1 MVRTGLGIVLVVAF
15 AWQAFAADTAEKAK
29 APSASAVAV
38 SELLARM
45 SKTPLGRGE
54 AGLLRAV
61 ADLIEKEDAARAQ
74 GSATAN
80 STRVIAAKPGAAIAE
95 AAERMPAPNA
105 APAEQ
110 RTRMAIRLKHAPVID
125 VAKALEGL
133 LDGERKTQ
141 RASEDARDQ
150 DRAVLVPEPVSNT
163 LFVSGTPRTI
173 DSVTE
178 LIAGLDKQPDAVV
191 VSVCIAELLSPAR
204 DAKSGGNSP
213 DDAAMGKVP
222 SMESDGAAW
231 LEWAKQHGR
240 IEVLSR
246 PQIMTMD
253 NQPAVIKIGSTV
265 PLNVPKPSAANPAEG
280 NSTEQAEVGLK
291 LELTPRVLSE
301 GVVLVALDIQRA
313 NLVQRDGAAG
323 AIIQKRGVQTTI
335 VAKDGQ
341 TTVVAGLMENAADG
355 RRQMIIAVTPR
366 VNPKK

>member
-1 MVRTGLGIVLVVAF
+1 
-15 AWQAFAADTAEKAK
+15 
-29 APSASAVAV
+29 
-38 SELLARM
+38 
-45 SKTPLGRGE
+45 
-54 AGLLRAV
+54 
-61 ADLIEKEDAARAQ
+61 
-74 GSATAN
+74 
-80 STRVIAAKPGAAIAE
+80 VIAAKPGAAAA
-95 AAERMPAPNA
+95 AAERMSAPKA

-110 RTRMAIRLKHAPVID
+110 RTRMAIRLKHAPVIN

-141 RASEDARDQ
+141 RASEDALDQ

-173 DSVTE
+173 DAVTE
-178 LIAGLDKQPDAVV
+178 LLARLDEQPDAVA
-191 VSVCIAELLSPAR
+191 VSVCIAELLSPSG
-204 DAKSGGNSP
+204 DAKSGGKSP
-213 DDAAMGKVP
+213 DDAAVEKMP

-246 PQIMTMD
+246 PQITTMD

-265 PLNVPKPSAANPAEG
+265 PVAPPKLGVENPAEG
-280 NSTEQAEVGLK
+280 NSTKQAEVGLK

-301 GVVLVALDIQRA
+301 GVVLVNLDVERA

-323 AIIQKRGVQTTI
+323 AIIQKRAVQTTI
-335 VAKDGQ
+335 AAKDGQ
-341 TTVVAGLMENAADG
+341 TTVVAGLMENAEGG

-366 VNPKK
+366 INPKK